1 MKLKKIII
9 MALCLSLVMTC
20 GVFLAA
26 CNKGGGNGDDNKT
39 QIRDDTKWFSE
50 EELAKK
56 GLSAL
61 PAPTGLTG
69 TMSTYLHWYNDGYSF
84 HQACP
89 NEDIF
94 YENVE
99 KYFAY
104 FNEKF
109 DGRFGTDKLEKILTA
124 DKGQSCYRLVQE
136 TNLDKYYVKN
146 SKRYRFYYV
155 TDTEATQQIF
165 GQNYLKDDAVW
176 LFEVMYDFDT
186 TKNAYMLKIFIENA
200 GKAKNGE
207 TINYYR
213 LAEK

>member
-89 NEDIF
+89 DEDTF
-94 YENVE
+94 TQNAEAYLNYFKS
-99 KYFAY
+99 KY
-104 FNEKF
+104 
-109 DGRFGTDKLEKILTA
+109 DGRFGAINAFSLEKYSPSTNEYYYKILKKTDLA
-124 DKGQSCYRLVQE
+124 DYFSDNPCPTY
-136 TNLDKYYVKN
+136 T
-146 SKRYRFYYV
+146 FYYV
-155 TDTEATQQIF
+155 TDTTLEEGYFKA
-165 GQNYLKDDAVW
+165 DAVW
-176 LFEVMYDFDT
+176 TFTVRLDDG
-186 TKNAYMLKIFIENA
+186 KLKIFIENA
-200 GKAKNGE
+200 GKTRNGVY
-207 TINYYR
+207 TNHYR
-213 LAEK
+213 MV

>member
-69 TMSTYLHWYNDGYSF
+69 NMSTYLHWYNDGYSF

-89 NEDIF
+89 DEETFTQNAEAYLNYF
-94 YENVE
+94 KS
-99 KYFAY
+99 KY
-104 FNEKF
+104 
-109 DGRFGTDKLEKILTA
+109 DGRFGAITAFSLEKYSPSTNEYYYKILKKTDLA
-124 DKGQSCYRLVQE
+124 DYFSDNPCPTY
-136 TNLDKYYVKN
+136 T
-146 SKRYRFYYV
+146 FYYV
-155 TDTEATQQIF
+155 TDDTTLEDGYFKA
-165 GQNYLKDDAVW
+165 DAVW
-176 LFEVMYDFDT
+176 TFTIRFDDG
-186 TKNAYMLKIFIENA
+186 KLKIFIENA
-200 GKAKNGE
+200 GKTRNGVY
-207 TINYYR
+207 TNHYR
-213 LAEK
+213 MV

>member
-61 PAPTGLTG
+61 PAPTGLSG
-69 TMSTYLHWYNDGYSF
+69 DMSSDLYWYNNGYSF

-89 NEDIF
+89 DEDTF
-94 YENVE
+94 TQNAETYLNYFKS
-99 KYFAY
+99 KY
-104 FNEKF
+104 
-109 DGRFGTDKLEKILTA
+109 DGRFGAINAFSLEKYSPSTNEYYYKILKKTDLA
-124 DKGQSCYRLVQE
+124 DYFSDNPSSLYK
-136 TNLDKYYVKN
+136 
-146 SKRYRFYYV
+146 FYYV
-155 TDTEATQQIF
+155 TDTTLEDGYFKA
-165 GQNYLKDDAVW
+165 DAVW
-176 LFEVMYDFDT
+176 TFEIRYEFNT
-186 TKNAYMLKIFIENA
+186 TKNTYLFKIFIENA
-200 GKAKNGE
+200 RKSHNGVY
-207 TINYYR
+207 TNYYKM
-213 LAEK
+213 A